1 MAGDLLILEAATG
14 ARPLTDEELQQ
25 VVDHVARAGFDPTI
39 RAGRT
44 AAMRHFSKHVE
55 KQQEWPQGTTL
66 ELYLESIRTIVR
78 DPYSGICVSRYQGA
92 WQLGIV
98 RRSGDFRGPRGFD
111 WVLVEYRVEIG
122 LWVTAYQAAEGLNE
136 LASPQRTEVRWL
148 RRPR

>member
-1 MAGDLLILEAATG
+1 MVGDLLIVEAATS
-14 ARPLTDEELQQ
+14 ARQLTDEELQQ
-25 VVDHVARAGFDPTI
+25 IVDHVERAGFDPAI
-39 RAGRT
+39 RVGQT

-66 ELYLESIRTIVR
+66 ELYLESVRAVVR
-78 DPYSGICVSRYQGA
+78 DPQSGIFTSRYQGA

-98 RRSGDFRGPRGFD
+98 RRTGDLRGLRGFD
-111 WVLVEYRVEIG
+111 WVLVEYRVAIG